1 MRRNKNDG
9 WEKVRT
15 PRIIDGNRE
24 REKETKKERNYEKK
38 LSKNEIRR
46 NRNEGWEKVRTP

>member
-1 MRRNKNDG
+1 MRRNKNEG

-24 REKETKKERNYEKK
+24 REKEETKKELNNG
-38 LSKNEIRR
+38 KN
-46 NRNEGWEKVRTP
+46 